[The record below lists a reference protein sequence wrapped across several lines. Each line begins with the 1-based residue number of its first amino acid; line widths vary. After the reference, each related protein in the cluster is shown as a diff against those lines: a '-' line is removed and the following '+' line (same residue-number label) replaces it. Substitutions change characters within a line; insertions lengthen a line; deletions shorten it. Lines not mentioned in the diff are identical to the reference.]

1 MKSAEEII
9 AELKKFSGS
18 CVLYKH
24 WLNIQYTQG
33 IKHLAETTQSFWLI
47 DTIASYQTRQ
57 LLSNP
62 YLEELQIW
70 RLVVQEKS
78 GILICEWDT
87 NKEVL
92 RQDIPYTDFPLPTI
106 KLYLAQ
112 KVLMLQA
119 RVLMSRIYSLERVVG
134 SRKGCFIDAH
144 CSLQ

>member
-9 AELKKFSGS
+9 AELKKFNGS

-24 WLNIQYTQG
+24 WLNIRYTEG
-33 IKHLAETTQSFWLI
+33 IKHLAETTQSFWII
-47 DTIASYQTRQ
+47 DAIASHQTKK

-62 YLEELQIW
+62 CLEELQIW

-78 GILICEWDT
+78 GVLICEWDT
-87 NKEVL
+87 DKEVL

-112 KVLMLQA
+112 KVLMLPNE
-119 RVLMSRIYSLERVVG
+119 Y
-134 SRKGCFIDAH
+134 
-144 CSLQ
+144 